1 MDKRP
6 KNTYR
11 KVTERGEQ
19 WVWKETMVGDD
30 SANYGHIIKWWRLLQ
45 NTHTH
50 TFIYLF
56 DCVGLRCSTPDPW
69 SSLWHVGSSSLTRD
83 QTMAPALGAESLSHW
98 TTREVLVTVSF
109 KVFSNKLVWNGSTEH
124 ENNTVTHQLKMSRIQ
139 IRVLGHNFPSYC
151 KTCLI
156 PCALSGCVFLGLSKF

>member
-1 MDKRP
+1 MI
-6 KNTYR
+6 
-11 KVTERGEQ
+11 Q
-19 WVWKETMVGDD
+19 LTMVTSSGGD
-30 SANYGHIIKWWRLLQ
+30 NYFK
-45 NTHTH
+45 THTH

-56 DCVGLRCSTPDPW
+56 DCVGLRCSTLDPW

-98 TTREVLVTVSF
+98 TTREVLVTVTF
-109 KVFSNKLVWNGSTEH
+109 KVFSNKLMWNGSTEH

-156 PCALSGCVFLGLSKF
+156 LCALSGCVFLAFLSFKRSLVCLLIASSVLSALNRNAHQKKIAC